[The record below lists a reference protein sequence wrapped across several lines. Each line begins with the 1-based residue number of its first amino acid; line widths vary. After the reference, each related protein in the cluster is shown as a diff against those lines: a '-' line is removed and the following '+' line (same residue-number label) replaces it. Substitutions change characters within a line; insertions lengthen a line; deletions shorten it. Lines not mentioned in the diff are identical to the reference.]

1 MENEAIKSSEQNET
15 TEQLKAEYENI
26 KPLDF

>member
-1 MENEAIKSSEQNET
+1 MGNETIKSSEQNET
-15 TEQLKAEYENI
+15 TEQTKAEYKNI